1 MVFHP
6 RACGKYSMVKD
17 TVIFFTEDLAVEFAV
32 VEETWERDKWERRGS
47 GYETKNAFYNCIFT
61 EIPI

>member
-1 MVFHP
+1 MNENKLQIHLKCKTKCRKMLITNMSVYMVFHP

-32 VEETWERDKWERRGS
+32 VEET
-47 GYETKNAFYNCIFT
+47 
-61 EIPI
+61 